1 MLIQRHG
8 RHRRDEMNADDDW
21 LIPLTVEAVQ
31 TALRHLQEKLEARG
45 GMSPAALL
53 TLSSRSD
60 GVTVALFGAS
70 SYRSFGGS
78 LSEAL
83 QAARDYLGRDDPAAI
98 NATLGMDPAGR
109 VTEPG
114 WRP

>member
-1 MLIQRHG
+1 M
-8 RHRRDEMNADDDW
+8 DADDDW
-21 LIPLTVEAVQ
+21 LIRELATPAPLTVEAAQ
-31 TALRHLQEKLEARG
+31 TALRHLKEKMEARG
-45 GMSPAALL
+45 GVLPSAVLTMSG
-53 TLSSRSD
+53 RSD
-60 GVTVALFGAS
+60 GVTVDLFGGAALFGPL
-70 SYRSFGGS
+70 SYRSFSGT

>member
-1 MLIQRHG
+1 M
-8 RHRRDEMNADDDW
+8 DADDDW
-21 LIPLTVEAVQ
+21 LIRELATPAPLTVDAVQ
-31 TALRHLQEKLEARG
+31 TALRRLQEKLEAWG
-45 GMSPAALL
+45 GVSPAALL

-83 QAARDYLGRDDPAAI
+83 QAARDYLGRDDPAAV